1 MTYLSLLA
9 GLVLLFVGGE
19 ALVRGSVAVA
29 RRLGI
34 SQLLIGLTIV
44 GFGTSTP
51 ELVASLEAAL
61 QGSPAI
67 AVANVIGSNSA
78 NILLILGVAA
88 LISPVPVPNEGFRR
102 DAVSLTVVTLLM
114 AGLAV
119 IGTVGRATGVGLIA
133 LLVGY
138 TAYAYLSERRSYRAA
153 AAAHEMSVKE
163 VMPPAMGIPVG
174 LVVTVSGIVAL
185 VFGGHLLVGAA
196 ITLARQAQV
205 PEAVIGVT
213 LVAVGTSLPEL
224 MASVIA
230 AVRGH
235 GDVAYGN
242 IVGSNVFN
250 ILGILGV
257 TAVVKPTPFPP
268 ELRGLDMWVMAGS
281 TAMLIAFGAT
291 TGRLDRRAGAVLV
304 SGYAVYLL
312 IVLRG

>member
-9 GLVLLFVGGE
+9 GLVLLFAGGE

-29 RRLGI
+29 RRLGV
-34 SQLLIGLTIV
+34 SPLLIGLTLV

-67 AVANVIGSNSA
+67 AVANVIGSNIA

-138 TAYAYLSERRSYRAA
+138 TAYAYFSERRSYRAA

-163 VMPPAMGIPVG
+163 VMPPAMGICCPTQEQN
-174 LVVTVSGIVAL
+174 L
-185 VFGGHLLVGAA
+185 
-196 ITLARQAQV
+196 R
-205 PEAVIGVT
+205 VT
-213 LVAVGTSLPEL
+213 LSLHCGL
-224 MASVIA
+224 
-230 AVRGH
+230 
-235 GDVAYGN
+235 
-242 IVGSNVFN
+242 
-250 ILGILGV
+250 
-257 TAVVKPTPFPP
+257 PTCPFP
-268 ELRGLDMWVMAGS
+268 
-281 TAMLIAFGAT
+281 
-291 TGRLDRRAGAVLV
+291 TG
-304 SGYAVYLL
+304 
-312 IVLRG
+312 